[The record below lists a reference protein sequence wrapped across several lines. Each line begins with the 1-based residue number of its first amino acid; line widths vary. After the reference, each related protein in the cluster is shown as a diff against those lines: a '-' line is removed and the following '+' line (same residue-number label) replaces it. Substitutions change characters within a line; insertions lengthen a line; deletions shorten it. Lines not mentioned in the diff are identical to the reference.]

1 MDQADRVRTALRQV
15 QDPDL
20 HQDLVALNMIRDIQV
35 DGEVVRFR
43 LVLTTGACPVKQ
55 SLEDQCRAAALSVGG
70 IVRAEITV
78 SAEVPQGQSLA
89 HVLPGVRHVIGVG
102 SGKGGVG
109 KSTVTVNLAVAL
121 AQAGA
126 RVGLLDADIYGPSI
140 PMMLKVSG
148 QPTVTN
154 KKMMPLRAH
163 GLSVISMGFLVD
175 DQQAVIWRAPMVVGA
190 LKQFISDVDWGE
202 LDYLLVD
209 LPPGTG
215 DIQLTLAQTVPLAGA
230 VVVSTPQAVA
240 LLDARRSIAM
250 FNKVKVPVFGIIEN
264 MSEFVCPQCGHVE
277 PIFGHGGAEA
287 EARALGVP
295 FLGAVPLEP
304 AVRAGADEGVPIVV
318 GAPESRS
325 ALAFR
330 ALAEQ
335 VARRA
340 SIAALAPRGASVRS
354 AT

>member
-1 MDQADRVRTALRQV
+1 MDQVDHVRVALRQV

-20 HQDLVALNMIRDIQV
+20 HQDLVSLNMIRDIV
-35 DGEVVRFR
+35 VEGEVVRFR

-55 SLEDQCRAAALSVGG
+55 SLEDQCRSAALSVAGDC
-70 IVRAEITV
+70 VVPRSR
-78 SAEVPQGQSLA
+78 SAPKYLQGQSLA
-89 HVLPGVRHVIGVG
+89 HVLPGVRHVIGIG

-121 AQAGA
+121 AKAGA
-126 RVGLLDADIYGPSI
+126 RVGVLDADIYGPSI
-140 PMMLKVSG
+140 PMMMKLSG
-148 QPTVTN
+148 QPPVAN
-154 KKMMPLRAH
+154 KKMIPLQAY
-163 GLSVISMGFLVD
+163 GGVSVISMGFLVD
-175 DQQAVIWRAPMVVGA
+175 DRQAVVWRAPMVVGA

-264 MSEFVCPQCGHVE
+264 MSEFVVPE
-277 PIFGHGGAEA
+277 M
-287 EARALGVP
+287 RACRADFRPRGC
-295 FLGAVPLEP
+295 
-304 AVRAGADEGVPIVV
+304 RAGSDCLGHTIPWGSAV
-318 GAPESRS
+318 GT
-325 ALAFR
+325 
-330 ALAEQ
+330 
-335 VARRA
+335 
-340 SIAALAPRGASVRS
+340 RGASGS
-354 AT
+354 